1 MVAPGCKLK
10 HKRSSNVNF
19 VHQERSGLDL
29 HFDIHCSIG
38 AVDLHGSV
46 LDMWFGNVRCHGLKR
61 SVMMMAQ
68 AWNPNFE
75 GEEELG
81 KMQMNSSLMGRIC
94 RKTT

>member
-1 MVAPGCKLK
+1 MVL
-10 HKRSSNVNF
+10 F
-19 VHQERSGLDL
+19 W
-29 HFDIHCSIG
+29 I
-38 AVDLHGSV
+38 
-46 LDMWFGNVRCHGLKR
+46 WFGNVRCHGLKR
-61 SVMMMAQ
+61 SVMMMPQ